1 LEENPFLEN
10 ENLKHKNQENLNEEK
25 TEDLDESFDSGESL
39 SDEPHNDDYDNRWDT
54 EIEKSYEF
62 KNSNNSI
69 ESSDAGSVIEQTL
82 SNTISLK
89 SILHNQAVLEFKTEK
104 EKKISDILIDYID
117 DNGWLLEELESIC
130 DFSGYKKEEIEEILI
145 RMQTFE
151 PNGVFA
157 RNIKECLKIQL
168 KNNNLLDDNKEIII
182 DNLDLLGNGNIRAL
196 QKLTNLDDMK
206 LKEQIRIIRSLNPK
220 PGQKYNGDPDNIFQ
234 PAVIVSKNNSDLL
247 FKFHI
252 IKIG

>member
-1 LEENPFLEN
+1 MQISQNLKLKQSQSLVMTPQLQQAIKLLQLNNLELTNLVNKELEENPFLEN
-10 ENLKHKNQENLNEEK
+10 ENVELENQENLNEEK

-104 EKKISDILIDYID
+104 EKKIS
-117 DNGWLLEELESIC
+117 
-130 DFSGYKKEEIEEILI
+130 
-145 RMQTFE
+145 
-151 PNGVFA
+151 
-157 RNIKECLKIQL
+157 
-168 KNNNLLDDNKEIII
+168 
-182 DNLDLLGNGNIRAL
+182 
-196 QKLTNLDDMK
+196 
-206 LKEQIRIIRSLNPK
+206 
-220 PGQKYNGDPDNIFQ
+220 YN
-234 PAVIVSKNNSDLL
+234 
-247 FKFHI
+247 
-252 IKIG
+252 